1 MTVLHNREEAGA
13 GLYTRSAEDATDT
26 RDAAGSRPAGREP
39 SPQDHRPIL
48 GQEASRRI
56 EVASPSG
63 RVLT

>member
-26 RDAAGSRPAGREP
+26 RDAAGPRPAGRES

-48 GQEASRRI
+48 EREASRRT

-63 RVLT
+63 HLLT